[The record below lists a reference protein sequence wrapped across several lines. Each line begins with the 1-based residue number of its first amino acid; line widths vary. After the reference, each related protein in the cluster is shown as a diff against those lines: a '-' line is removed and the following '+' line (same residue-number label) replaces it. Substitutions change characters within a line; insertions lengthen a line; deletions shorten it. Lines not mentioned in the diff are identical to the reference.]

1 MFMVRVFI
9 LTLPYNVCIAQ
20 STGAIARLFPSP
32 SGEGRV
38 RGLSLRGA
46 QRRGNLLCTPSSGR
60 LIYVGMQLASMTATR
75 AGKAAFR
82 TCPEPESVSGSGL
95 GASLSGQHPHQLVGA
110 QPQRD

>member
-32 SGEGRV
+32 WGEGRV

-75 AGKAAFR
+75 AGKAASNA
-82 TCPEPESVSGSGL
+82 CPEPEPRTTRSARVRGRLREWL
-95 GASLSGQHPHQLVGA
+95 GDYARASL
-110 QPQRD
+110 